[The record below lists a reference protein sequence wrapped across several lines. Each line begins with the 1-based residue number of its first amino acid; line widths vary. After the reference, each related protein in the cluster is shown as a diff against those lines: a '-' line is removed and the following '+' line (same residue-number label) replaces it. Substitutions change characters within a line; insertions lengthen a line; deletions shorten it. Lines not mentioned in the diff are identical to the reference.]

1 MTTQLR
7 WERRTDKVGLP
18 PKWSGALLVLVGSL
32 LLLLMT
38 FGGFYAGAVVGACVA
53 GLSVPVFLKAQP
65 RWAVRDGAVVCEQQ
79 LPWRNGLVWWTVMFG
94 VISMGMLVDI
104 ADGDAALRPRI
115 FVVLSIA
122 ATLALAGLSLRKHGR
137 LSISPTHIEFAKQT
151 IELRD
156 ATVDIIMNG
165 QAPMIR
171 VRQRKNPD
179 GSPGPRV
186 LIPPYS
192 YGLDPNTLAS
202 SVAQLA
208 SWMVEGQEAT
218 PEVIAAMLALAAPDD
233 IPVGSS
239 VEIPISPDRRSETPP
254 AGR

>member
-65 RWAVRDGAVVCEQQ
+65 RRAVRDGTVVCEQQ

-94 VISMGMLVDI
+94 VISVAMLVDI
-104 ADGDAALRPRI
+104 ADGDTDLRPRI

-122 ATLALAGLSLRKHGR
+122 VTVALAGVSLRKRGK
-137 LSISPTHIEFAKQT
+137 LTISPTRIEFSRQT
-151 IELRD
+151 IELRG

-165 QAPMIR
+165 QAPIIR
-171 VRQRKNPD
+171 VRQRTNPD
-179 GSPGPRV
+179 GSPGPRA

-208 SWMVEGQEAT
+208 SWNIDGHEAT
-218 PEVIAAMLALAAPDD
+218 SAVIAAMLSVAAPENT
-233 IPVGSS
+233 PVGSS
-239 VEIPISPDRRSETPP
+239 LEIPVSADGRAET
-254 AGR
+254 